1 MSSQHFLAWYIERRI
16 DAIHIQPGKPTQNPH
31 VESLHGRLRDECLN
45 VSWFWHLFDARRKI
59 AAWRVEYNCASTFR
73 ARVFNARG
81 VCAPDR
87 FAFRGVEYHTSG
99 SAARLSLTA
108 PPSQPSQLRP

>member
-16 DAIHIQPGKPTQNPH
+16 DAIHIQPSKPTQNPH

-59 AAWRVEYNCASTFR
+59 AAWRVEYNCARPHSALGYLT
-73 ARVFNARG
+73 
-81 VCAPDR
+81 PEE
-87 FAFRGVEYHTSG
+87 FAHRTASPFVISNIT
-99 SAARLSLTA
+99 RLAL
-108 PPSQPSQLRP
+108 PHGFP